1 MFAIT
6 VEHEFCAAHALVI
19 AGARET
25 LHGHNFH
32 VWVTVEGP
40 TLDADGLL
48 CDFHDVQRALR
59 DATEP
64 FTNRNLHECP
74 PFTSKNPALD
84 DTDFYM
90 FRDPNDPSMVN
101 LIACRYGLIEPQG
114 GPNYAGF
121 QDGARYDIKIDNN
134 GELFGNQPQNG
145 LANGFPVMSISPFL
159 SSKSALMFPSGRRK
173 R

>member
-64 FTNRNLHECP
+64 FTNRNLRECP
-74 PFTSKNPALD
+74 PFTSKNPTAENIARHIAD
-84 DTDFYM
+84 DVGARMTKSL
-90 FRDPNDPSMVN
+90 PNGARVSMVRVSE
-101 LIACRYGLIEPQG
+101 APGCVATYTP
-114 GPNYAGF
+114 
-121 QDGARYDIKIDNN
+121 
-134 GELFGNQPQNG
+134 
-145 LANGFPVMSISPFL
+145 
-159 SSKSALMFPSGRRK
+159 
-173 R
+173 